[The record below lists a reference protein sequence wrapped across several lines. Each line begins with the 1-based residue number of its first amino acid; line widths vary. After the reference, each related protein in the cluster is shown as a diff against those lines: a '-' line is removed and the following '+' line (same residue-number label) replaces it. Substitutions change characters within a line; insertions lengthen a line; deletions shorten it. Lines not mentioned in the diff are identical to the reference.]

1 MSFPASVPVT
11 DQTARPL
18 TQKMMGSTASTG
30 DLLFVYPVNFC
41 KLNTV
46 QSGWSAQRLTFEKGS
61 LRGGGASAL
70 ETYLGRRLNSG
81 CLLFS

>member
-1 MSFPASVPVT
+1 MNFPASVPVT

-18 TQKMMGSTASTG
+18 TRKMMGSTASTG

-46 QSGWSAQRLTFEKGS
+46 
-61 LRGGGASAL
+61 
-70 ETYLGRRLNSG
+70 
-81 CLLFS
+81 